1 MKKVKTMQVG
11 GGAEYAKVNSRML
24 EFRADNPKGKIDTVP
39 EYVTLGDTTYI
50 QFKASIIKDKSDDSS
65 AEASGHAR
73 LPDDKKQK
81 TFEKCETIAV
91 GRALAFLGYGADG
104 EIASSEEMEEFLA
117 DKQSKHQD
125 AIDEATERIGN
136 CETVEQLKEIWSS
149 LSGEMKVAV
158 KPAQEAK
165 KLQLNENN

>member
-1 MKKVKTMQVG
+1 MKVSG
-11 GGAEYAKVNSRML
+11 GEYAKVNERML
-24 EFRADNPKGKIDTVP
+24 EFRNANPRGKISTTP
-39 EYVTLGDTTYI
+39 EYITINQVPYI
-50 QFKASIIKDKSDDSS
+50 QFRAEIVKDKSDETS

-73 LPDDKKQK
+73 LQDDNKQK

-91 GRALAFLGYGADG
+91 GRALAFLGYGANG
-104 EIASSEEMEEFLA
+104 EIASSEEMEEFQA
-117 DKQSKHQD
+117 HKQAQYQE
-125 AIDEATERIGN
+125 AVNEATERIGN
-136 CETVEQLKEIWSS
+136 CETVEQLKEVWSS

>member
-1 MKKVKTMQVG
+1 MTVG
-11 GGAEYAKVNSRML
+11 GGAEYAKVNARML
-24 EFRADNPKGKIDTVP
+24 EFRKDNPSGKIDTTV
-39 EYVTLGDTTYI
+39 EYVTLKDTLYI
-50 QFKASIIKDKSDDSS
+50 QFKATIVKDKGDETS
-65 AEASGHAR
+65 AEATGHAR
-73 LPDDKKQK
+73 LPDDNKQK

-117 DKQSKHQD
+117 DKESKRQE

-136 CETVEQLKEIWSS
+136 CQTLSELKEVWSS